1 MAIELRSYQKNQLK
15 FIEKKMRQGIGTAIK
30 SPTGS
35 GKSIVILEYVKR
47 LLEKNEGK
55 NFTIVISTGFN
66 NLVYQLAEDAKMF
79 DIKPIIWVGAGHLA
93 SESKIRTGL
102 GMDEKEPLHLKDHQA
117 FTEDP
122 TMRVKPGESCTAYQC
137 KTHKELG
144 HYCLFHQARNQM
156 KSLSGTKV
164 IITNHM
170 SYLYGL
176 NYNTFSPDVT
186 IVDESHTFA
195 TYYEM
200 YKTMQV
206 GPKDIQ
212 YVQEKLDDNDPTLM
226 LFKRSVER
234 GLNINPN
241 LMKQVVRK
249 IGESGNKKAMSIAS
263 NMQELSSVVPSIEK
277 YIEVSNDVGIEV
289 TEFWSKFDIKQDSI
303 NYLLISATQDSFT
316 LKMFGVPKQ
325 NLYVELECNTIDYSK
340 SELWVYQDEEYGVAA
355 DKFLCA
361 MKEKGCNKGLM
372 LSTTNKDI
380 RYLQSLGTIQGYKV
394 YTNKDEFEIA
404 EHPAVLAGS
413 RMLFQGVNISGLDF
427 VSLNKIPFPNY
438 NDKFKAMN
446 TYLENVAGMNP
457 WTEFTIPKV
466 VNDLTQS
473 TGRLWRKP
481 GDSGVIAIFD
491 DRLAGKMSH
500 LIKDI
505 KRERAGIKVTIIED
519 EDTKN
524 KSEDAIEIVE
534 Q

>member
-1 MAIELRSYQKNQLK
+1 MTIELRSYQKNQLK
-15 FIEKKMRQGIGTAIK
+15 FIERKMKQGIGVAIK

-35 GKSIVILEYVKR
+35 GKSIVILEYVNR
-47 LLEKNEGK
+47 LLKQNEGK
-55 NFTIVISTGFN
+55 NFTVVISTGFN

-93 SESKIRTGL
+93 SESKIRAGL
-102 GMDEKEPLHLKDHQA
+102 GLDDKDPLDIKEHQA

-122 TMRVKPGESCTAYQC
+122 TMRTKPGESCTAYQC
-137 KTHKELG
+137 KRHKEFG
-144 HYCLFHQARNQM
+144 HYCLFHQARNKM
-156 KSLSGTKV
+156 KSMSGPKV

-176 NYNTFSPDVT
+176 NYNTFTPDVA
-186 IVDESHTFA
+186 IIDESHTFA

-206 GPKDIQ
+206 APKDIQ
-212 YVQEKLDDNDPTLM
+212 YVQEKLDDSDPTLM
-226 LFKRSVER
+226 LFKRSIEK

-249 IGESGNKKAMSIAS
+249 IGESGNKKAMSIAN
-263 NMQELSSVVPSIEK
+263 NMQELSGVTPSIER
-277 YIEVSNDVGIEV
+277 YIEVSKDVGIEV
-289 TEFWSKFDIKQDSI
+289 TDFWSNFDIKQNSI

-325 NLYVELECNTIDYSK
+325 NLYVELDCNTIDYAE

-355 DKFLCA
+355 SKFLSA
-361 MKEKGCNKGLM
+361 MREKGAHKGLM

-380 RYLQSLGTIQGYKV
+380 RYLQSLGEIQGYKV
-394 YTNKDEFEIA
+394 YTNKDEFESA
-404 EHPAVLAGS
+404 DHPSVLAGS

-446 TYLENVAGMNP
+446 TYLENIAGMNP
-457 WTEFTIPKV
+457 WIEFTIPKV

-491 DRLAGKMSH
+491 DRLAGKMSY

-519 EDTKN
+519 EYTKN
-524 KSEDAIEIVE
+524 KSESESEDE
-534 Q
+534 